1 MWQAFP
7 NNDNPKLWISS
18 KSSLKSAFAL
28 YNPYSTKAK
37 LLKCVISALPDIFG
51 NVLLKPVTLNEAL
64 EDFKQYKKNIDNI
77 LNIDSTINIS
87 PGTKSK
93 HQKTTVQII
102 SNGVTEAFLKISK
115 TPQTIELSTTE
126 NNVLIFLENKN
137 LSFQKPKSLFGGI
150 VKTSY
155 YLIQSAPVYGFSQSK
170 AQFGKPHQHA
180 ILDLYHLG
188 SENINLSTYISTI
201 RNKKNTDNLAPYIYD
216 IEKTHGN
223 CNLKLCFS
231 HGDFSPWNILVN
243 KTNQLFIFDWEHG
256 DKARP
261 LLFDF
266 LHYHYMTCKLLT
278 NTAPKTISNYLTD
291 LFYSSKNNMI
301 FKHMNITFE
310 DYNLYSKLYMIQ
322 ILLREINENNQPSLS
337 SIETLKNL

>member
-7 NNDNPKLWISS
+7 NNENPKLWVSRN
-18 KSSLKSAFAL
+18 SSLKAAFAL
-28 YNPYSTKAK
+28 YNPYSTKAR
-37 LLKCVISALPDIFG
+37 LLKRVISALPGSFG
-51 NVLLKPVTLNEAL
+51 NLLLKPVTSNKAL
-64 EDFKQYKKNIDNI
+64 DDFKQYKENIDNI

-102 SNGVTEAFLKISK
+102 NNGITEAFLKVSK
-115 TPQTIELSTTE
+115 TPQTMVLSTNE
-126 NNVLIFLENKN
+126 NDILRFLENKT
-137 LSFQKPKSLFGGI
+137 LSFQKPKSLFGETI
-150 VKTSY
+150 KSSY
-155 YLIQSAPVYGFSQSK
+155 YLIQSAPKYGFSQSK
-170 AQFGKPHQHA
+170 TQFWKPHQHT
-180 ILDLYHLG
+180 ILDLYNFG

-201 RNKKNTDNLAPYIYD
+201 RNIKNVDSLLPYILD
-216 IEKTHGN
+216 IEKSHKN
-223 CNLKLCFS
+223 YNLKLCFS
-231 HGDFSPWNILVN
+231 HGDFAPWNILVN

-266 LHYHYMTCKLLT
+266 FHYHYMTCKLLT
-278 NTAPKTISNYLTD
+278 NSEPKTISNYLTN
-291 LFYSSKNNMI
+291 LFYSAHNNEI

-322 ILLREINENNQPSLS
+322 ILLREINENNQPSLT
-337 SIETLKNL
+337 SIETLKYL